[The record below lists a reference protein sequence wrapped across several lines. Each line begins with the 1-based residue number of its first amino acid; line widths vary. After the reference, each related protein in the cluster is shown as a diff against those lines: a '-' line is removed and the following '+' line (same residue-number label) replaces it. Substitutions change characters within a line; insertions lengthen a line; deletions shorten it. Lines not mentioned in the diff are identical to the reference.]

1 MIPGGII
8 NYCIRFIASLIFGPP
23 IFVLLPE
30 HANETRHLPIWKEV
44 KFVDRDPHWYT
55 RRVKEAIHIILHNNN
70 NNNNKPLFNHDLFK
84 SKYMLEGSCVRVTN
98 YLPKKN

>member
-55 RRVKEAIHIILHNNN
+55 RRVKEAIHIILHSNNIN
-70 NNNNKPLFNHDLFK
+70 RC
-84 SKYMLEGSCVRVTN
+84 SIGGACVNPAWSDVN
-98 YLPKKN
+98 FEAE